1 MVRKIALAM
10 VCCLALAST
19 AFADKAVNYVRSGTF
34 KKCPYRTVGDAV
46 DSGFQNPQWSSGTAT
61 DGQTIVEV
69 EGIVTWEGQN
79 YRALMQ
85 FGLKPNGG
93 FDTNGLA
100 FNGKLMP
107 QQFKAHFIEELCR

>member
-1 MVRKIALAM
+1 MVRKIALAAA
-10 VCCLALAST
+10 CCLVFAST

-46 DSGFQNPQWSSGTAT
+46 ESGFENAEWSSGTAT

-69 EGIVTWEGQN
+69 EGLVTWEGKR

-85 FGLKPNGG
+85 FGLKPNKG
-93 FDTNGLA
+93 FDTNGLT
-100 FNGKLMP
+100 FNGQLMN
-107 QQFKAHFIEELCR
+107 QQFKEHFIEELCR